1 MAETNNRLSCEGAA
15 TPAPSQKRDREY
27 GMCVDPLVD
36 ERSEDG
42 REGFQRKLTTLKE
55 EGRLLEIYGFILKY
69 RPGRPVR
76 LRQPIR
82 GGYNAAFCLEYAD
95 GAAVLRV
102 ALPGVNAFAEEK
114 VRVEVATLRYIER
127 MTSIPVP
134 HVYHWGTAAESPLGL
149 GPFIIMDYIPHKCS
163 LADILQ
169 DPSVKEDPGRQYLDR
184 NVPGDK
190 LERLYGQVARIML
203 ELSRLEMSRIGSLAY
218 DEDRDAFT
226 VGSRPLTQDM
236 NELVVQ
242 GGVPPCVLPP
252 EPTTYASS
260 REWYEVLADLHV
272 AHLTFQ
278 RNQAIE
284 SADDCRDKF
293 VARFLFR
300 QLVRQGKLL
309 PDWEGGSWGRKKR
322 RGEEKFKL
330 WIDDFRPHNIL
341 VDADLNVVGVIDW
354 EWAYFAPA
362 SFRDEPPWWLL
373 LGRPEL
379 WRGTVLDWRDEFSG
393 VLDVFCRALD
403 HVEEKEE
410 EREEKEDDGKW
421 SIDQRID
428 ALGLDA
434 KEGFPTMTLRLSERM
449 RQSWD
454 SGTFWANYAARR
466 CYGFDPVF
474 WDFLDERFFRE
485 NAEGGFEG
493 RMHLLPDKVR
503 RRMQSF
509 VDKKVEDSKEEK
521 IDEWEP
527 QQARE
532 YLAEILADLD

>member
-1 MAETNNRLSCEGAA
+1 MAETTDSNTCVSGLSCEGAA
-15 TPAPSQKRDREY
+15 TMAFSQKRDREY

-36 ERSEDG
+36 ERSED
-42 REGFQRKLTTLKE
+42 RKEGFQRKLTTLKE
-55 EGRLLEIYGFILKY
+55 EGRLLEIYKFILKY
-69 RPGRPVR
+69 RPGRPAR
-76 LRQPIR
+76 LRQTIC
-82 GGYNAAFCLEYAD
+82 GGYNAVFCLEYTD
-95 GAAVLRV
+95 GAAIILRV

-163 LADILQ
+163 LADVLQ
-169 DPSVKEDPGRQYLDR
+169 DTSVEDAEQQCLDR
-184 NVPGDK
+184 NVPRDK
-190 LERLYGQVARIML
+190 LERLYGQVARIMR

-242 GGVPPCVLPP
+242 SGVPPCVLPP

-278 RNQAIE
+278 RNEAIV

-300 QLVRQGKLL
+300 QQVRQGKLLL
-309 PDWEGGSWGRKKR
+309 PDWEGGSLGGTERE
-322 RGEEKFKL
+322 EEKFKL

-362 SFRDEPPWWLL
+362 SFRHEPPWWLL

-379 WRGTVLDWRDEFSG
+379 WRGTVLEWRDEFSG
-393 VLDVFCRALD
+393 VLDVFCRALRD
-403 HVEEKEE
+403 V
-410 EREEKEDDGKW
+410 EEKEDDGEQ
-421 SIDQRID
+421 SIDQHIG
-428 ALGLDA
+428 ALNLDA
-434 KEGFPTMTLRLSERM
+434 NDGIPATLRLSERM
-449 RQSWD
+449 QHSWD

-474 WDFLDERFFRE
+474 WEFLDERFFGK

-493 RMHLLPDKVR
+493 RMHLLPDTVQ

-509 VDKKVEDSKEEK
+509 VDKKVEDSKEKK

-527 QQARE
+527 QQTRE

>member
-1 MAETNNRLSCEGAA
+1 MAETNTGTSGLSCESAA
-15 TPAPSQKRDREY
+15 TMAPSQKRDREY

-36 ERSEDG
+36 ERSED
-42 REGFQRKLTTLKE
+42 RKEGFQRKLTTLKE
-55 EGRLLEIYGFILKY
+55 EGRLLEIYKFILKY

-76 LRQPIR
+76 PRQTIR
-82 GGYNAAFCLEYAD
+82 GGYNVAFCLEYTD
-95 GAAVLRV
+95 GAAILRV

-134 HVYHWGTAAESPLGL
+134 HVYHWGTAAENPLGL

-163 LADILQ
+163 LGDVLQ
-169 DPSVKEDPGRQYLDR
+169 DTSVEDSGRQYLDR
-184 NVPGDK
+184 NVPRDK

-218 DEDRDAFT
+218 DNDRDAFT

-242 GGVPPCVLPP
+242 GGVPPSGTRCS
-252 EPTTYASS
+252 PTCMS
-260 REWYEVLADLHV
+260 
-272 AHLTFQ
+272 HLTFQ
-278 RNQAIE
+278 RNEAIE

-300 QLVRQGKLL
+300 QQVRQGKLL
-309 PDWEGGSWGRKKR
+309 PDWEGGSWGKKR
-322 RGEEKFKL
+322 REEEKFKL

-362 SFRDEPPWWLL
+362 SFRHEPPWWLL
-373 LGRPEL
+373 LSRPEL
-379 WRGTVLDWRDEFSG
+379 WRGTVLDWRNEFSG
-393 VLDVFCRALD
+393 VLDVFCRALH

-410 EREEKEDDGKW
+410 QEKEEDDGKW
-421 SIDQRID
+421 SIDQHID
-428 ALGLDA
+428 ALSLDA
-434 KEGFPTMTLRLSERM
+434 KEGFPMTLRLSERM

-474 WDFLDERFFRE
+474 WEFLDERFFRK

-509 VDKKVEDSKEEK
+509 VDKKVEDSKEKK

-527 QQARE
+527 QQTRE